1 MKVEEYRND
10 IRDLLIRVDTR
21 QEEMNYRIGRIEK
34 HLERLNGKIA
44 EHDKKL
50 TSIWSYGV
58 AFVFVASVCINLIM
72 RSF

>member
-1 MKVEEYRND
+1 MKDEEYRND

>member
-1 MKVEEYRND
+1 MKIEEYRND

-21 QEEMNYRIGRIEK
+21 QEEMHYRIGRIEK

-50 TSIWSYGV
+50 ASIWSYGV

-72 RSF
+72 RGF

>member
-1 MKVEEYRND
+1 MKIEEYRND

-21 QEEMNYRIGRIEK
+21 QEEMHYRIGRIEK
-34 HLERLNGKIA
+34 HLERLNGKIV

-50 TSIWSYGV
+50 ASIWSYGV